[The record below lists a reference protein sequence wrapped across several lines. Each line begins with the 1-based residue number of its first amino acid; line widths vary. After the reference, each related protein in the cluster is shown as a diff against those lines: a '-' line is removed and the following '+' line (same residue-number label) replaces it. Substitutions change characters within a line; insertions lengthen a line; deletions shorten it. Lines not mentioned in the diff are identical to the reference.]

1 MEQIRSIKQFIFEFE
16 KRLIVFPQK
25 KKFDAFLKLAKFVTL
40 YSSQEESEVLS
51 KEIECFAKDLEYLET
66 FMVKFIFDQGSKTEL
81 GIKWGPREHTETGKK
96 IKLISEIVP
105 GSIAAQDGRI
115 KAGDYTEK
123 KEVMLR
129 SCNTGT

>member
-25 KKFDAFLKLAKFVTL
+25 EKFDAFLKLAKFVTP
-40 YSSQEESEVLS
+40 YCSQEVSEVLS
-51 KEIECFAKDLEYLET
+51 KEIECFAKDLEYLKT
-66 FMVKFIFDQGSKTEL
+66 FIVKFCFDQGSKTEL
-81 GIKWGPREHTETGKK
+81 GIKWGPRQHTETGKK

-115 KAGDYTEK
+115 KAGDFTK
-123 KEVMLR
+123 KIELMPGG
-129 SCNTGT
+129 CNTGT

>member
-1 MEQIRSIKQFIFEFE
+1 MEQIRSIRQFIFEFE

-51 KEIECFAKDLEYLET
+51 KEIECFAKDLEYLDT

-81 GIKWGPREHTETGKK
+81 G
-96 IKLISEIVP
+96 IVP

-123 KEVMLR
+123 KELMLR